1 MNITLKGEEVEL
13 APLAVELAADLAQAA
28 TESRE
33 HYELTVVPDG
43 VEATR
48 AYIRAALS
56 TRNRYAFVIRFKGRV
71 VGTTSYLD
79 MHTWKW
85 PSGSPLQRSGEPD
98 VLEIGSTW
106 LASSAQ
112 RTRCNTEC
120 KYLLLEYAF
129 ETWKVH
135 RVTLKTDARNSRS
148 RRAIERIG
156 AIFEGIR
163 RAERPATDGT
173 IRDSAYYSIIL
184 SEWPAVKASLQAK
197 LARSV

>member
-1 MNITLKGEEVEL
+1 MNITLRGEEVEL
-13 APLAVELAADLAQAA
+13 VPLAVGHAEELASAA
-28 TESRE
+28 GESRE
-33 HYELTVVPDG
+33 HYGLTVVPDG
-43 VEATR
+43 AGEAR

-56 TRNRYAFVIRFKGRV
+56 TRNRYAFAIRFKGRV
-71 VGTTSYLD
+71 AGTTSYLD
-79 MHTWKW
+79 MQTWKW
-85 PSGSPLQRSGEPD
+85 PPGSPLQRSGEPD

-106 LASSAQ
+106 LAESAQ

-120 KYLLLEYAF
+120 KYLLLEHAF

-156 AIFEGIR
+156 ASFEGIR

-173 IRDSAYYSIIL
+173 IRDSAYYSIVL
-184 SEWPAVKASLQAK
+184 AEWPAVKASLQAK
-197 LARSV
+197 LGRSV

>member
-1 MNITLKGEEVEL
+1 MNITLRGQEVEL
-13 APLAVELAADLAQAA
+13 APLAVEQAA
-28 TESRE
+28 ELASAAEESRE
-33 HYELTVVPDG
+33 HYRLTVVPDG
-43 VEATR
+43 VEETR
-48 AYIRAALS
+48 AYIRAAVA
-56 TRNRYAFVIRFKGRV
+56 TRSRYAFVIRFRGTV

-79 MHTWKW
+79 MQTWKW
-85 PSGSPLQRSGEPD
+85 PAGSPLQRGSEPD

-106 LASSAQ
+106 LAHSAQ
-112 RTRCNTEC
+112 RSRCNTEC

-129 ETWKVH
+129 ESWKVH

-156 AIFEGIR
+156 ARFEGIR

-197 LARSV
+197 LARSG

>member
-1 MNITLKGEEVEL
+1 MNITLSGEEVEL
-13 APLAVELAADLAQAA
+13 IPLAAGHAEELASAA
-28 TESRE
+28 GESRE
-33 HYELTVVPDG
+33 HYGLAVVPDG
-43 VEATR
+43 VDEAR
-48 AYIRAALS
+48 AYIRAAIANRS
-56 TRNRYAFVIRFKGRV
+56 RYAFVIRFIGRV

-79 MHTWKW
+79 MQTWKW
-85 PSGSPLQRSGEPD
+85 PSGSPLQRSGEAD

-106 LASSAQ
+106 LAESAQ

-156 AIFEGIR
+156 ASFEGIR

-197 LARSV
+197 LARNV